1 MQIFQIMDRMMRMA
15 CLAIMM
21 AACGTVALAQNVQQ
35 QQKREKLAEAQ
46 ARYIANALA
55 LSDDAAARY
64 IKTYCEYQK
73 EMWSV
78 GPRVK
83 QKARQDRTEAEVKQA
98 IKNRFDQSE
107 KIISIRKKYYKE
119 YSEFMTQK
127 QIERAYE
134 LEKTAVK
141 RLAAKRGKKVQN
153 AKGMRKAK
161 QVK

>member
-1 MQIFQIMDRMMRMA
+1 MDRMMRMA

-107 KIISIRKKYYKE
+107 KIISIRKKYNEE

-153 AKGMRKAK
+153 AKVMRKAK